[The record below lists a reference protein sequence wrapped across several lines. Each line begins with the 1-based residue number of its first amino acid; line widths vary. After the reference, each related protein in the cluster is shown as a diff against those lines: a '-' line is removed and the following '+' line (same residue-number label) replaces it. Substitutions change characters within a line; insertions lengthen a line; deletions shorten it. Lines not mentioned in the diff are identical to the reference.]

1 MKNYEISAFKSRIQ
15 GGITTCFLRNESLFF
30 FKAIS
35 VSYNE
40 EQLSETGRKEKFLQL
55 IKSQFLLLL
64 TAIAMAL
71 ITAAKNRNKR

>member
-1 MKNYEISAFKSRIQ
+1 
-15 GGITTCFLRNESLFF
+15 LRNESFFF

-40 EQLSETGRKEKFLQL
+40 EQLSETGRKEKILQL